1 MAFKCINQNVT
12 SIEMVS
18 FTFLFKLPRY
28 LTKSMNLNNFARS
41 KGLGSYELLMSVL
54 EKHTQK
60 AEVCAVHI
68 QEQWDIWAWDMLCI
82 SYHGYLL

>member
-1 MAFKCINQNVT
+1 MAFNCINQNVT
-12 SIEMVS
+12 SIEIVS

-60 AEVCAVHI
+60 AEVFAVHI

>member
-1 MAFKCINQNVT
+1 
-12 SIEMVS
+12 MVS

-41 KGLGSYELLMSVL
+41 KGVGSYELLMSVL

-82 SYHGYLL
+82 SYQGYLL

>member
-1 MAFKCINQNVT
+1 
-12 SIEMVS
+12 MVS

-28 LTKSMNLNNFARS
+28 LTKSMNLT
-41 KGLGSYELLMSVL
+41 LLDQKAWVRMSVL
-54 EKHTQK
+54 DKHTQK
-60 AEVCAVHI
+60 AEVFAVHI

>member
-1 MAFKCINQNVT
+1 
-12 SIEMVS
+12 
-18 FTFLFKLPRY
+18 
-28 LTKSMNLNNFARS
+28 MNLNNFARS

-60 AEVCAVHI
+60 AEVFTVHI